1 MIAIRRTIF
10 VDTHPAQG
18 LKFLEYDTPLSFLA
32 LLLLFLYTF
41 PSLQLLA
48 TTMHVSPHETIS
60 LSPEFQ
66 DLRRDDIWFED
77 GNLILQTDDALFRVY
92 SGLLAARS
100 SVFKDMLAFP
110 PPPEGNLNHD
120 GCPVVRIY
128 DSTSDVRAFL
138 NAIFDS
144 G

>member
-1 MIAIRRTIF
+1 MTMHTLPTEPI
-10 VDTHPAQG
+10 
-18 LKFLEYDTPLSFLA
+18 
-32 LLLLFLYTF
+32 
-41 PSLQLLA
+41 A
-48 TTMHVSPHETIS
+48 TTLEFHE
-60 LSPEFQ
+60 
-66 DLRRDDIWFED
+66 LRRDVWFDD

-110 PPPEGNLNHD
+110 APPEGNLSHD

-128 DSTSDVRAFL
+128 DSTEDVRYFL